1 MWKFFNRMV
10 DHITCLPCGSY
21 NFSPP
26 FPQPSIYF
34 KRQQQLMTIINKNLN
49 LCIHKIGIIYIIF
62 KKLKIF
68 IIITLMLSYVN
79 VAFFSI

>member
-1 MWKFFNRMV
+1 MWKFFNGMV
-10 DHITCLPCGSY
+10 DHITCSPCGSY
-21 NFSPP
+21 NFPPP